1 MKALSIVALLFAALS
16 IFVPVAGI
24 SIAMLCSVLAMI
36 SFRSQPTLSGITF
49 GINTISTAFLS
60 PTIIMS
66 DIMSDMS
73 VSGNLDLGKATTIA
87 TGESGEIYWFYVGF
101 HLVVFAIAM
110 IWRLIRGPFKA
121 EVDKLP

>member
-49 GINTISTAFLS
+49 GINIISTAFLS
-60 PTIIMS
+60 PTI
-66 DIMSDMS
+66 IMSDMS

>member
-24 SIAMLCSVLAMI
+24 FIAMLCSVLAMI

-49 GINTISTAFLS
+49 GINIISTAFLS

-66 DIMSDMS
+66 DMSA
-73 VSGNLDLGKATTIA
+73 SGNLDLGNTTTIA
-87 TGESGEIYWFYVGF
+87 TESGDIYWFYVGF
-101 HLVVFAIAM
+101 HSVIFAITI

-121 EVDKLP
+121 EVAKLP

>member
-66 DIMSDMS
+66 DMS